1 MFLYTII
8 FDNLMLI
15 FQVHRLN
22 VVDFT
27 KSKNVMLSAANVTF
41 LPQLGMIFGDT
52 GVQRME
58 EEF

>member
-1 MFLYTII
+1 L
-8 FDNLMLI
+8 
-15 FQVHRLN
+15 HRLN

-27 KSKNVMLSAANVTF
+27 KSKNVRKCFVAKQEDKLH
-41 LPQLGMIFGDT
+41 LPQLGMMGCQMVTGCGIAVSGDT